1 MSEPCQP
8 AFVAPAS
15 TESRDRGNA
24 GATQLTFFIYLTR
37 RTTMDIIIKRQEKC
51 FKSSFFKMALER
63 ALNNLFKNIKT
74 KEIKIITQQDEAVTT
89 ACQMLELD
97 YEVVEASA
105 HPDADAIIAFWDGPK
120 YSNMPAEMIDP
131 SSEKIAEFIQHY
143 QSVNEGGMDV
153 RHQFP
158 NWKFRAIQTIFEHRN
173 RGIEIDKQYAIKQ
186 FLKFKKLTNNL
197 EEMLHMDEDSSIIH
211 NQDVIQRTRFD
222 AGGADGDVMVDETN
236 TVMVSEEKAKRQ
248 LLNELDSARWSRN
261 LWDQITMNL
270 ESYGV

>member
-1 MSEPCQP
+1 
-8 AFVAPAS
+8 
-15 TESRDRGNA
+15 
-24 GATQLTFFIYLTR
+24 
-37 RTTMDIIIKRQEKC
+37 MDIIIKRQEKC

-158 NWKFRAIQTIFEHRN
+158 NWKFRAIQTIFAHRN

-186 FLKFKKLTNNL
+186 FLKFKKLTNSL
-197 EEMLHMDEDSSIIH
+197 EEMLHMDDDATVMH
-211 NQDVIQRTRFD
+211 NEDVIVKRRLEHS
-222 AGGADGDVMVDETN
+222 GADWDVEVDETTTEVLTQEN
-236 TVMVSEEKAKRQ
+236 SKRQ

-270 ESYGV
+270 ESYPV